1 MFRHC
6 KDMQAGEQSNP
17 SPGESLSHC
26 LPLSWGGGEG
36 GVRRRDGSD
45 DISDHVKHKNNRL
58 KR

>member
-6 KDMQAGEQSNP
+6 KDMQAGEQSNS

-26 LPLSWGGGEG
+26 LPLSGGAG

-45 DISDHVKHKNNRL
+45 DISDHVKLKNNRL